1 MSRNKVLL
9 YCSGIT
15 FGIGYFISW
24 LLLFR
29 NKGFVGFLICN
40 ITFAICITLLLF
52 MKPQKEKRIRTVMR
66 KCKYVLLNGFLIK
79 DIVNGKYENIEFEK
93 IGFDRW
99 FMKSG
104 EHGLGIIDGKI
115 KRFVEELVWAIG
127 FLPKEN
133 NND

>member
-1 MSRNKVLL
+1 
-9 YCSGIT
+9 
-15 FGIGYFISW
+15 
-24 LLLFR
+24 
-29 NKGFVGFLICN
+29 
-40 ITFAICITLLLF
+40 
-52 MKPQKEKRIRTVMR
+52 MK
-66 KCKYVLLNGFLIK
+66 KCKYVLINGFLIK

-127 FLPKEN
+127 FVPKEKEQ
-133 NND
+133 